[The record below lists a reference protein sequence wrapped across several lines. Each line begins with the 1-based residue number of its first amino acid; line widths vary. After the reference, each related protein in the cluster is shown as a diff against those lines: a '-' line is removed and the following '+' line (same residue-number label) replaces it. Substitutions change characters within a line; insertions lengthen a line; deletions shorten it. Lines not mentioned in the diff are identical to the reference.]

1 MDKQTL
7 LRQAGWAQSLPES
20 LMRIAPQ
27 AQMCCLTQEPR
38 HVSIWDYAISPAG
51 GHYFSV
57 CAEGTTSDYAR
68 LYEYLPE
75 TNEVRRLF
83 RLEDVIITRD
93 EAIRPSKI
101 HSSIAF
107 LPDGR
112 LIMAT
117 HTTAAAPG
125 HPRWMPFAYYPDL
138 WQGYPGSNLLLYDP
152 KTGEVTDLGVPVP
165 HESVYG
171 GTYEESTNSYY
182 FSGYH
187 RGHVY
192 RYDLATHRVTDFGQA
207 TEYGTWRYV
216 HAPDGNL
223 YTTTATGRLVRLNIE
238 KQALEDV
245 PFDFPIKPELLAT
258 GSNNKMMH
266 CVPDEGGF
274 YFTALSCDQL
284 MRYDCASGQ
293 VRLCGCFVPDEL
305 RAVSPRVRCMG
316 MAADEEGVLW
326 LLEEALGL
334 GLYIVSLDAAH
345 GRAPRLHALAG
356 SKERVMRASFGCFI
370 RDGVLYASDT
380 NRGSEQ
386 PAVYQVPLCALRGG
400 ESGPINRDP
409 LFYLSLTDGEARFE
423 RVAGQPLPEA
433 AEGILEGWLRG
444 YYARRSPAYLATMP
458 IYYREHPEVPFN
470 GDLAVNV
477 TVLPNRSRWVCKLWK
492 RYGALDVEA
501 VGFAGD
507 GTVWAQAGGR
517 RILMRGGEVTGEEPA
532 RELPEN
538 DALKEAQGV
547 YLPHQAERRHLCG
560 ATAACR
566 MSEGRVLAG
575 TQDGMLAILT
585 PGRVFSAGSVGLGQ
599 TVRQLC
605 AFPGGR
611 RVLGVAGGK
620 HDLGTVFTYD
630 DKVGLILHGRIFFQ
644 DYRSPGVLGASS
656 QPRYVA
662 VSPDGR
668 YAAIAV
674 ADRLTCVYCFELAEQ
689 LID

>member
-7 LRQAGWAQSLPES
+7 LQQAGWVQGLPES
-20 LMRIAPQ
+20 LARIAPQ
-27 AQMCCLTQEPR
+27 AQLCTLTEEPR
-38 HVSIWDYAISPAG
+38 HVSIWDYAISPQG
-51 GHYFSV
+51 RHYFSV

-75 TNEVRRLF
+75 TNAVRRLF

-107 LPDGR
+107 MPDGR

-138 WQGYPGSNLLLYDP
+138 WQGFPGSNLLIYDP
-152 KTGEVTDLGVPVP
+152 KSGEVTDLGVPVP
-165 HESVYG
+165 HESIYG
-171 GTYEESTNSYY
+171 GTYEETTNSYY

-192 RYDLATHRVTDFGQA
+192 RYDLATRRVTDFGQA
-207 TEYGTWRYV
+207 TEFGTWRYV

-223 YTTTATGRLVRLNIE
+223 YTTTATGRLVRLNIA
-238 KQALEDV
+238 KQAIEDV

-266 CVPDEGGF
+266 YALTEGGF
-274 YFTALSCDQL
+274 WFTALSCDQL

-293 VRLCGCFVPDEL
+293 VRLCGCFVPPEL
-305 RAVSPRVRCMG
+305 QAVSPRVRCMG
-316 MAADEEGVLW
+316 MAADETGVLW
-326 LLEEALGL
+326 LLEEVLGL

-345 GRAPRLHALAG
+345 GGSPRLHALAG
-356 SKERVMRASFGCFI
+356 SRQRVMRASFGCFI

-386 PAVYQVPLCALRGG
+386 PAVYQVPLRVLREGTQ
-400 ESGPINRDP
+400 GPLAEDP
-409 LFYLSLTDGEARFE
+409 VFYLSLTDGEERFARA
-423 RVAGQPLPEA
+423 AGRTLLEA
-433 AEGILEGWLRG
+433 ADRTLEDRLQG
-444 YYARRSPAYLATMP
+444 YYARRSPGFLATMP
-458 IYYREHPEVPFN
+458 RYFREHPEAPFN
-470 GDLAVNV
+470 GDSAVNV
-477 TVLPNRSRWVCKLWK
+477 TVLPNQSRWVCKLWK
-492 RYGALDVEA
+492 RYGTLPIEA
-501 VGFAGD
+501 VGFTED
-507 GTVWAQAGGR
+507 GAVWAQAAGR
-517 RILMRGGEVTGEEPA
+517 RILMRGGEVVGEEAAHP
-532 RELPEN
+532 LPEN
-538 DALKEAQGV
+538 DALQAAQAA
-547 YLPHQAERRHLCG
+547 YLPHQAERRHLCE

-566 MSEGRVLAG
+566 MSDGRLLAG
-575 TQDGMLAILT
+575 TQDGMLAILS

-599 TVRQLC
+599 PIHALC

-611 RVLGVAGGK
+611 RALGVAGGK
-620 HDLGTVFTYD
+620 NDLGMVFTYD
-630 DKVGLILHGRIFFQ
+630 DEVGLILHGRIFFQ

-656 QPRYVA
+656 QPSRVA
-662 VSPDGR
+662 VSPDGKF
-668 YAAIAV
+668 AAIAV
-674 ADRLTCVYCFELAEQ
+674 SDRLTNVYCFELSPE